1 MQKTKLS
8 EIIETYINGNIT
20 VAINEASSWRVDK
33 IQIIYCSELFG
44 LRTTLKILK
53 TIGIS
58 DLIILNSFHDHD
70 RDRFSE
76 VKEILL
82 NNFY

>member
-8 EIIETYINGNIT
+8 EIIETFINGNIT
-20 VAINEASSWRVDK
+20 VAINEARSWRVDK
-33 IQIIYCSELFG
+33 IQIIDCSDLFG

-53 TIGIS
+53 TVGIS
-58 DLIILNSFHDHD
+58 DLIILNSFHDHH
-70 RDRFSE
+70 RSRFSE